1 MVEKITNSMRKL
13 KVILT
18 AAKRKHKYANMT
30 ANCKSNITCVFAQ
43 IYNETTCDG
52 AQIKTNCG

>member
-1 MVEKITNSMRKL
+1 MRKL